1 MEMDARTR
9 ARYEAWKRR
18 KILKRTVT
26 MGALSLILLVGLAFG
41 LASCGRDSENGEYEN
56 GDSYTENT
64 TDISYDDTTEE
75 PEPEETEELTEIEPE
90 ETEELTE
97 PEPTEIEREAVV
109 FCGLANPDD
118 AIMLS
123 DEEAL
128 SYLALVNRC
137 YRVSSEFEP
146 GDLSAVDVESVNTNW
161 GSHLLRESAA
171 RALEEMFQA
180 AAAEGLVLLARNG
193 HRPHE
198 RQVMF
203 HNNAIA
209 SWGLEEA
216 RRVSAVPGHSEHQ
229 LGLAMDITAHSID
242 ARLIEAFAETPEG
255 IWVNQNAHRFGFIIS
270 YPYGREE
277 DTGFIYEPWH
287 IRFVGVEV
295 ATEMFNSGQI
305 LEEFLWY
312 NN

>member
-1 MEMDARTR
+1 MDARTR

-18 KILKRTVT
+18 RIFKRIGM
-26 MGALSLILLVGLAFG
+26 MGALLLVLLVGLTFG
-41 LASCGRDSENGEYEN
+41 LSSCSSNSGNEEFES
-56 GDSYTENT
+56 GDSYTENAP
-64 TDISYDDTTEE
+64 DIISNDPTEATE
-75 PEPEETEELTEIEPE
+75 PT

-97 PEPTEIEREAVV
+97 PEPTEIVREPVV
-109 FCGLANPDD
+109 FCSLADPDD
-118 AIMLS
+118 AITLS

-146 GDLSAVDVESVNTNW
+146 RDLSVVNVESVNTNW

-180 AAAEGLVLLARNG
+180 AAEEGLVLLASNG

-198 RQVMF
+198 RQEMF

-242 ARLIEAFAETPEG
+242 ARLIEAFAEVPEG

-287 IRFVGVEV
+287 IRFVGVEA
-295 ATEMFNSGQI
+295 ATEMFNTGQI

-312 NN
+312 NNQ

>member
-18 KILKRTVT
+18 KIFKRIVM
-26 MGALSLILLVGLAFG
+26 MGSFLLVLFVGLIFG
-41 LASCGRDSENGEYEN
+41 LNSCGRDNEP
-56 GDSYTENT
+56 
-64 TDISYDDTTEE
+64 DDL
-75 PEPEETEELTEIEPE
+75 LTETTAGIVSDNSTEDIEPE
-90 ETEELTE
+90 ETDELTE
-97 PEPTEIEREAVV
+97 PETTEVEREPVV
-109 FCGLANPDD
+109 YCGQADPDD
-118 AIMLS
+118 AITLT

-146 GDLSAVDVESVNTNW
+146 GDLSVVDVESVNTTW
-161 GSHLLRESAA
+161 GPHLMRESAA
-171 RALEEMFQA
+171 RALEDMFQA
-180 AAAEGLVLLARNG
+180 AAEEEGLVLLARNG

-198 RQVMF
+198 RQEVF

-209 SWGLEEA
+209 SLGLEEG

-229 LGLAMDITAHSID
+229 LGLAMDITAHSVD
-242 ARLIEAFAETPEG
+242 ERLIEEFANTPEG

-270 YPYGREE
+270 YPYGREA
-277 DTGFIYEPWH
+277 DTGFVYEPWH
-287 IRFVGVEV
+287 IRFVGIEV
-295 ATEMFNSGQI
+295 ATEMFYAGQI

-312 NN
+312 NDD